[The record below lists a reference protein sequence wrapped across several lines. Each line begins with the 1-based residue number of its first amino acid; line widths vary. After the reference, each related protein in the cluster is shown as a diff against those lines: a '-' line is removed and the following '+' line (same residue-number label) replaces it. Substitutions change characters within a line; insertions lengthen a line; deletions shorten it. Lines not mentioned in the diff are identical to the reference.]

1 MATAAEWQA
10 SVNSS
15 LPTLK
20 EELFNGTKTKE
31 EYDTAIAALV
41 TEGDSV
47 TEESPLK
54 IKVLV
59 ELQTAS
65 SLI

>member
-31 EYDTAIAALV
+31 EYDTAVAALLTSSNDV
-41 TEGDSV
+41 D
-47 TEESPLK
+47 ESALK
-54 IKVLV
+54 QRVIT
-59 ELQTAS
+59 ELQVAS
-65 SLI
+65 SLV